1 MAFAWKM
8 TGERKACDF
17 MDFQLHT
24 TILATIAAC
33 SWYPLQTT
41 TAWKMTGVRKA
52 CDFMDFSITQV
63 YILATIAA
71 CTWYPLL
78 LDYN

>member
-17 MDFQLHT
+17 MDFQHHT
-24 TILATIAAC
+24 TILANVAAY
-33 SWYPLQTT
+33 SSYPLQIT

-52 CDFMDFSITQV
+52 CDFMDFQHHTS
-63 YILATIAA
+63 ILATIAIG
-71 CTWYPLL
+71 
-78 LDYN
+78 NRFR